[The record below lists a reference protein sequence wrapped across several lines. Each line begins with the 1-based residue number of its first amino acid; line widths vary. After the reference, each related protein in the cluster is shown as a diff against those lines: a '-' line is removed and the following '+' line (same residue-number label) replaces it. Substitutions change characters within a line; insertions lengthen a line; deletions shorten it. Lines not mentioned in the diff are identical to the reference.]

1 MHIEKRPSKKG
12 YRYRV
17 RVAIQ
22 GYPLKTKTFAKKSEA
37 VDWGRSL
44 EADLSRGKLG
54 TPQSFGIT
62 LSKVISRFKE
72 ERPPG
77 YGEWLLDR
85 RNLRILKWWDEEMG
99 KFNLNE
105 LRPKDIVNASDRIR
119 RGEGRKNL
127 NNKDLKP
134 RSNSTVNTYIA
145 GISTVLQVSLELW
158 GWIEENP
165 CRKIRRLPVD
175 NQRVRYLE
183 PDERKRLLDACRS
196 DKDLMDVVC
205 LALLTGARQSEI
217 CCLRWEHVG
226 FDESLLFFMD
236 TKNKTNRAL
245 PLNKP
250 MLEIFKKR
258 RMNSVFKGSSF
269 VFPDSSLE
277 KPITVKYRF
286 RNKVKEAG
294 IKDFRFHD
302 LRHCAG
308 SALTRANVPEMK
320 IQSILGH
327 KTVQMTKRYSHLRPS
342 DVERELDFLAEALRD
357 K

>member
-22 GYPLKTKTFAKKSEA
+22 GYPLQTKTFTKKSEA

-62 LSKVISRFKE
+62 LSKAISRFKE

-105 LRPKDIVNASDRIR
+105 LRPKDIVNARDRIR

-127 NNKDLKP
+127 NNKDQKP

-145 GISTVLQVSLELW
+145 GISTVLKVSLELW
-158 GWIEENP
+158 GVDRGEPLQKDQKTP
-165 CRKIRRLPVD
+165 C
-175 NQRVRYLE
+175 
-183 PDERKRLLDACRS
+183 
-196 DKDLMDVVC
+196 
-205 LALLTGARQSEI
+205 
-217 CCLRWEHVG
+217 
-226 FDESLLFFMD
+226 
-236 TKNKTNRAL
+236 
-245 PLNKP
+245 
-250 MLEIFKKR
+250 
-258 RMNSVFKGSSF
+258 
-269 VFPDSSLE
+269 
-277 KPITVKYRF
+277 
-286 RNKVKEAG
+286 
-294 IKDFRFHD
+294 
-302 LRHCAG
+302 
-308 SALTRANVPEMK
+308 
-320 IQSILGH
+320 
-327 KTVQMTKRYSHLRPS
+327 
-342 DVERELDFLAEALRD
+342 
-357 K
+357 